1 VSLATLLEEK
11 KILVCCG
18 GGGVGKTTAA
28 AAIAVRAAT
37 LGHRTLVLTI
47 DPARRLANALG
58 VSEFGNEVREVP
70 KEKFATAGIEP
81 RGELHAMMLDTKRT
95 FDELVERFSVNTDM
109 RDAILG
115 NPIYQ
120 QLSDTL
126 AGSREYM
133 AMEKLYELHT
143 EGGFDII
150 VLDTPPTKHALDF
163 LDAPDKIMDF
173 LEGKVIHFLI
183 KPYLMAGRIGF
194 KVFRRGA
201 ASLFGILEKVTGME
215 FLRDLSDFI
224 LSFEGMYDGFKQR
237 AKRVKALL
245 GREETGFILVSSPS
259 KLVVEETV
267 FFYDQL
273 IGHKMHVDAV
283 IVNKVHLPVG
293 MDGRPHR
300 AGAGDGTGYAN
311 PSLLSGEGGERLA
324 RRMAEAA
331 GVQGFGTAAV
341 KLLQNYAHHH
351 VLADMDARNVSSLR
365 APVGDKAAFIEIPM
379 LNTDVYDFEGLSQLN
394 EYLFQS

>member
-1 VSLATLLEEK
+1 VTLATLLEEK

-18 GGGVGKTTAA
+18 SGGVGKTTAA
-28 AAIAVRAAT
+28 AAIAIQAAM

-58 VSEFGNEVREVP
+58 VSEFGNEVSEVP
-70 KEKFATAGIEP
+70 KEKFDSAGVAL

-95 FDELVERFSVNTDM
+95 FDDLVERFAVNAEM

-133 AMEKLYELHT
+133 AMEKLYEIHT
-143 EGGFDII
+143 EGGFDTI

-173 LEGKVIHFLI
+173 LEGKVIHILI

-201 ASLFGILEKVTGME
+201 TSFFGVLEKVTGME

-245 GREETGFILVSSPS
+245 GREETGFLLVAGPN
-259 KLVVEETV
+259 KLVVEETA

-273 IGHKMHVDAV
+273 VEHKMHVDAV
-283 IVNKVHLPVG
+283 IVNKVHLPAG
-293 MDGRPHR
+293 TDGRPHR
-300 AGAGDGTGYAN
+300 TGAGYVS
-311 PSLLSGEGGERLA
+311 PSFLSGENGGRLA
-324 RRMAEAA
+324 ARMAEAA
-331 GVQGFGTAAV
+331 GVQGFGTAAE
-341 KLLQNYAHHH
+341 KLLQNYVHHH
-351 VLADMDARNVSSLR
+351 VLVEMDARNVAKLR
-365 APVGDKAAFIEIPM
+365 APVADKVAFVEIPL
-379 LNTDVYDFEGLSQLN
+379 LNAEVYDFAGLNLLN
-394 EYLFQS
+394 HFLFQS

>member
-1 VSLATLLEEK
+1 VNLATLLEEK

-18 GGGVGKTTAA
+18 GGGVGKTTTA

-70 KEKFATAGIEP
+70 MEKFAAAGIAP

-95 FDELVERFSVNTDM
+95 FDELVERFSGNADM

-126 AGSREYM
+126 VGSREYM

-163 LDAPDKIMDF
+163 LDAPDRIMDF
-173 LEGKVIHFLI
+173 LEGKVIHILI

-201 ASLFGILEKVTGME
+201 TSLFGILEKVTGME

-224 LSFEGMYDGFKQR
+224 LSFKGMYDGFKQR

-245 GREETGFILVSSPS
+245 GRGETGFILVSSPN
-259 KLVVEETV
+259 KLLVEETV

-273 IGHKMHVDAV
+273 VAHKMHVDAV

-293 MDGRPHR
+293 TDGRPHR
-300 AGAGDGTGYAN
+300 TGVGNGAGYAN
-311 PSLLSGEGGERLA
+311 PSLLSGEGGKRLA
-324 RRMAEAA
+324 QKMAEASD
-331 GVQGFGTAAV
+331 VQDFRTAAAR
-341 KLLQNYAHHH
+341 LLQNYAHHH
-351 VLADMDARNVSSLR
+351 VLAEMDARNVASLR

-379 LNTDVYDFEGLSQLN
+379 LNADVYDFEGLSQLN
-394 EYLFQS
+394 DYLFQS